1 MARAV
6 IDGVKKDKTTIV
18 VSKLLLDRV
27 GVHVRKN
34 EDNQT
39 SFLTRAIVNQL
50 EREGDIEIRSMLKE
64 ESGGEENW

>member
-64 ESGGEENW
+64 ESGGEEIW